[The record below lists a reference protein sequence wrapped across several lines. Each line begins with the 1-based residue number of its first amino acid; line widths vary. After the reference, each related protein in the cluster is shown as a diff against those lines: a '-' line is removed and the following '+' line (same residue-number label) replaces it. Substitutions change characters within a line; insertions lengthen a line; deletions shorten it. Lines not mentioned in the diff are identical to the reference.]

1 MNNFF
6 KHCLMRI
13 DPFVSPDEVEEV
25 KMINDFDVL
34 FVFKNGRR
42 IIFDSDTNY
51 FWEQYG
57 EDHELTDEQIKRE
70 FRLRLRTM
78 MRRKHINQE
87 ELAEQLGTT
96 QAVISR
102 YVRGESIPSYTT
114 VVKIATIL
122 NCSMDDF
129 RYEYF

>member
-13 DPFVSPDEVEEV
+13 DPFMSPDEVEEA

-51 FWEQYG
+51 FWEQYA